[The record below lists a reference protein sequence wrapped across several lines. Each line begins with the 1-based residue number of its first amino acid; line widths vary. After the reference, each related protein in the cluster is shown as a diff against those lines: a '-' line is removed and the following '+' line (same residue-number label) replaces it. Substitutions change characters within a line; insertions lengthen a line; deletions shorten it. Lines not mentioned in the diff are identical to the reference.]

1 MRSWVHFDRYSVL
14 SLVPPL
20 MPGAPLAIVAP
31 ASAPRNPDRMTRGL
45 DALRADGLEVV
56 WEPDELTPSGYL
68 AGSDAQ
74 RAQTVTEALRRYSH
88 IMCVRG
94 GYGCLRLLDA
104 INYSALQCNHALVIG
119 FSDVTALQLALYQ
132 KCGWHSLSGPVVV
145 EWGEI
150 PDSMKQECLALLR
163 GAIAD
168 PVANLAPIQTGTQTG
183 PLIGGNLATFVRLV
197 GTPYLPPMDQAILF
211 VEDVNEPPY
220 RVDALFAQLHLAG
233 ILARIG
239 GLVVGRFTGQYDQD
253 AYRPVLRHYSRMY
266 SWPLACG
273 LEYGHFHPRRILP
286 IGVLS
291 RLTVRRDH
299 ARLDILEPV
308 TAAA

>member
-1 MRSWVHFDRYSVL
+1 VL

-20 MPGAPLAIVAP
+20 MPGASLAIVAP

-45 DALRADGLEVV
+45 AALRADGLDAV
-56 WEPDELTPSGYL
+56 WEPDRLTPSGYL
-68 AGSDAQ
+68 AGSDAE
-74 RAQTVTEALRRYSH
+74 RAQSVGLALRRFSH

-94 GYGCLRLLDA
+94 GYGCLRLLDV
-104 INYSALQCNHALVIG
+104 IDYSALQHTRALVIG
-119 FSDVTALQLALYQ
+119 FSDVTALQLALYK
-132 KCGWHSLSGPVVV
+132 KCGWRSLSGPVVV

-168 PVANLAPIQTGTQTG
+168 PVTDLAPLQTGTGTG
-183 PLIGGNLATFVRLV
+183 PLIGGNLATLARLV

-233 ILARIG
+233 VLARLG
-239 GLVVGRFTGQYDQD
+239 GLVAGRFTGRYDQD
-253 AYRPVLRHYSRMY
+253 AYRPILRHYSRMY
-266 SWPLACG
+266 SWPMAGG
-273 LEYGHFHPRRILP
+273 LKYGHFHPRRILP
-286 IGVLS
+286 IGVMS
-291 RLTVRRDH
+291 RLAVQRDQ

-308 TAAA
+308 TAAT